1 MLSVRGLGHRD
12 ERRVRHGEGLCVASG
27 AYQPT
32 VRSGSLPTTSVGVGD
47 EEKSL
52 RQVLQ
57 SLVSLTQ
64 GVTQIRNRI
73 GVDHGAES
81 VPTWVRPRHAR
92 LVVGSAHVWCGLMLE
107 TLADPDAPWRKAPK

>member
-1 MLSVRGLGHRD
+1 MSRKPAATGSSSYSKTEKFLVETSP
-12 ERRVRHGEGLCVASG
+12 GETKWVS
-27 AYQPT
+27 
-32 VRSGSLPTTSVGVGD
+32 
-47 EEKSL
+47 EEDKSL

-64 GVTQIRNRI
+64 GVTEIRNKV

-92 LVVGSAHVWCGLMLE
+92 LVVGAAQVWCTLMLE
-107 TLADPDAPWRKAPK
+107 TLADPGAPWRKA